1 MEDGSNM
8 QYMISDNQSD
18 VNSTLANELMNL
30 GLDGH
35 SNASDDGLLS
45 IGKEI
50 RFGINNTTTN
60 INDSFTWL
68 NMSLGDDVPPGDD
81 EDSPRV
87 DNRKY
92 TQKYEIS
99 KMSNE
104 EKASILMEAYYEHEH
119 VIAFEEALKD
129 LLNSETISTSQV
141 KDLKVMSLRLKR
153 ISVFEIFAYHRTSWD
168 QLDVRVFE
176 SLAAEEEARVAA
188 DRAKTEEGRE
198 RQRIILEQSEDI
210 DEMFNFFVK
219 AGLGKSTSRKAAIEA
234 VVRKLTTAKKMA
246 KVMAFNYY
254 YCYNYYDL
262 LFIGMA

>member
-1 MEDGSNM
+1 MDDGSAM

-18 VNSTLANELMNL
+18 VNSTLADELMNL
-30 GLDGH
+30 GVGGKDGD
-35 SNASDDGLLS
+35 SNASDDGLSS

-50 RFGINNTTTN
+50 RLGNTNTTN

-81 EDSPRV
+81 DDDSPRI

-92 TQKYEIS
+92 NQKYEIA
-99 KMSNE
+99 KMSDE
-104 EKASILMEAYYEHEH
+104 EKASVLMEAFYEHEH
-119 VIAFEEALKD
+119 IITFEEALKD
-129 LLNSETISTSQV
+129 LLSCKLITTTQV
-141 KDLKVMSLRLKR
+141 KDLKIMSLKLKR
-153 ISVFEIFAYHRTSWD
+153 ISVFEIFAHNRTSWD

-210 DEMFNFFVK
+210 DEMFSFFVK
-219 AGLGKSTSRKAAIEA
+219 AGIGKSTSRKAAIEA

-246 KVMAFNYY
+246 KVLQLQLQ
-254 YCYNYYDL
+254 L
-262 LFIGMA
+262 LIF